1 MRNAIIINLF
11 NGTGGGVRVTLHIAN
26 ILAERG
32 YRVSLIALSGLP
44 INILDKIHGTN
55 LAIYL
60 GKNLSIKYFLDHY
73 QSKYLLRFRP
83 YAYEHYIKML
93 KEVIKRYDPDIIVLF
108 DDIPPIEWD
117 SVRARVLLY
126 SHFPYAARLLY
137 NIYDCMDADRVRPF
151 SVLKERFFRSYILHK
166 YFFIGNIKDLGKDIE
181 VIANST
187 ITSMFIRKVWGADIK
202 VLFPFVATPQ
212 PVRQGK
218 PLSVN
223 LRPDIVVSLGVI
235 TPGKRYGEL
244 IDGFSE
250 VGQIMKSTRL
260 VIMGSLV
267 DKSYYRYLLRKI
279 RSLRLE
285 NIFIVTDVDE
295 EKKWEILSKAK
306 VYVHMKRFEPFGIAV
321 AEAMYAGAIPVVY
334 RGYTSGPWIDI
345 VDRGKY
351 GIGFRTIEELAEAIC
366 SVIALDKNQ
375 LGELQEKVLERA
387 GGFSL
392 EVFKTKFTQLV
403 EG

>member
-1 MRNAIIINLF
+1 MRNVIVINLF
-11 NGTGGGVRVTLHIAN
+11 NGSGGGVRVTLHIAN

-32 YRVSLIALSGLP
+32 YRVSLVALSGLP
-44 INILDKIHGTN
+44 ISTLDKIHGTN
-55 LAIYL
+55 LTMYL
-60 GKNLSIKYFLDHY
+60 GKNLSMKYFLDHY

-83 YAYEHYIKML
+83 YVYEHYIKML
-93 KEVIKRYDPDIIVLF
+93 KEAIKRYDPDTIILF

-117 SVRARVLLY
+117 SVKARVILY
-126 SHFPYAARLLY
+126 SHFPYAARLLF
-137 NIYDCMDADRVRPF
+137 NIYDCMDVDRVGP
-151 SVLKERFFRSYILHK
+151 SCVLKERLFRKHILHK

-187 ITSMFIRKVWGADIK
+187 ITSMFIRKVWNADSK
-202 VLFPFVATPQ
+202 VLFPFVAAPQ
-212 PVRQGK
+212 PVYQGK
-218 PLSVN
+218 PSLAD

-235 TPGKRYGEL
+235 APGKRHGEL

-250 VGQIMKSTRL
+250 VRQRMKSARL

-267 DKSYYRYLLRKI
+267 DKGYYRYLLRKI

-285 NIFIVTDVDE
+285 NVFIVTDVDE
-295 EKKWEILSKAK
+295 EKKWGILSKAK
-306 VYVHMKRFEPFGIAV
+306 IYVHMKRFEPFGIAV

-334 RGYTSGPWIDI
+334 KDYTSGPWIDI
-345 VDRGKY
+345 VDKGRY
-351 GIGFRTIEELAEAIC
+351 GIGFRTIEELAEAIY

-375 LGELQEKVLERA
+375 LGELQEKVFERA
-387 GGFSL
+387 SGFSL